1 MKSVLA
7 VLLVVFFAQISF
19 AGELKVVIA
28 PNLDK
33 VIKPINAEFEKQNKS
48 TKVVAIPLVSG
59 AAYQQITNGYPVDIF
74 MSADAKYPQELV
86 KRGFALND
94 DYYVYAIGKLVIWTN
109 SNIKLNNDCIESS
122 LSKDVLHIAIANPK
136 LAPYG
141 RASIEALKTA
151 HIYDKVEKNIVFA
164 NDVQQAQ
171 QFAQT
176 GNAQIAFIPL
186 ALVIKSNSGH
196 YCDIDQNLYKP
207 IKQAMV
213 ILKSSKDQALAKKY
227 LEFMKSSQA
236 KKIFR
241 EFGYDTP

>member
-7 VLLVVFFAQISF
+7 VLFVVFFVQLSF

-48 TKVVAIPLVSG
+48 AKVVVIPLVSG
-59 AAYQQITNGYPVDIF
+59 AAYQQITNGYPVDVF

-86 KRGFALND
+86 KKGFALSS

-109 SNIKLNNDCIESS
+109 SNIKLNDNCIESS

-141 RASIEALKTA
+141 RASIEALKA
-151 HIYDKVEKNIVFA
+151 ANIYDKVEKKIVFA
-164 NDVQQAQ
+164 NDVSQAQ

-176 GNAQIAFIPL
+176 HNAQLAFIPL
-186 ALVIKSNSGH
+186 SLVIKSNSGH
-196 YCDIDQNLYKP
+196 YCEIDQNLYKP
-207 IKQAMV
+207 IAQAMV
-213 ILKSSKDQALAKKY
+213 ILKSSKNQELAKKY
-227 LEFMKSSQA
+227 LDFIKSSQVKA
-236 KKIFR
+236 IFK
-241 EFGYDTP
+241 EFGYATP